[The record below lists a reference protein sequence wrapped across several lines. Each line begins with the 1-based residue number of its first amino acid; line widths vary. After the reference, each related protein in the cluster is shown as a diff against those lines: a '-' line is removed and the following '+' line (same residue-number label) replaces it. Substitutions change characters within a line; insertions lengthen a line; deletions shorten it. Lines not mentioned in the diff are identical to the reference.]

1 MTRPY
6 RAGAAAFARLLQ
18 GADSD
23 LDTQRMLR
31 SLWRGENYQ
40 ALATALALPD
50 AGLGT
55 AAFLFAEGCATDSEV
70 FRAAS
75 RLLEGQGPRVT
86 ASILEGLGRMMQFA
100 DADTLCRIRTL
111 RDDPDQNVVVRKYA
125 RISLERREAR
135 TPPK

>member
-111 RDDPDQNVVVRKYA
+111 RDDPDQTVVVRKYA
-125 RISLERREAR
+125 RIALERREAM